1 MSQDLE
7 FIRSELKNCEEIE
20 TYQDLVLGNHVKYI
34 TIKDNDEYFYTGGI
48 YKRLGDNKI
57 FLKHGGST
65 RSVPLTYKNKEGE
78 VIYKT
83 RLFNQIN
90 NNCSNNEIKE
100 YKKIIH
106 NQQNIIETLNKQL
119 KKQTLIIQKLQR

>member
-1 MSQDLE
+1 M
-7 FIRSELKNCEEIE
+7 
-20 TYQDLVLGNHVKYI
+20 
-34 TIKDNDEYFYTGGI
+34 
-48 YKRLGDNKI
+48 
-57 FLKHGGST
+57 
-65 RSVPLTYKNKEGE
+65 TYKNKEGE